1 MDTINRAWHPR
12 GKVDGQ
18 VIVVLL
24 TRYNKKE
31 QEAKDSC
38 PNKKSR
44 SLSQL
49 VDLSQFL
56 KLESTDQK
64 GNQLSK
70 GRNPATPWQICIVMI
85 LTVLLPKDLW
95 PFTRATVDLGKWSAQ
110 RFWGLLDKG
119 FELTLIPKDPV
130 SVGTRRAQVIKGV
143 SAKSSF
149 SRSTG
154 AADPPGC
161 HTPSLNI

>member
-1 MDTINRAWHPR
+1 MRVMETINRAWHPR

-44 SLSQL
+44 SLAQL

-95 PFTRATVDLGKWSAQ
+95 PFTRATVDLGKWSA
-110 RFWGLLDKG
+110 
-119 FELTLIPKDPV
+119 
-130 SVGTRRAQVIKGV
+130 
-143 SAKSSF
+143 
-149 SRSTG
+149 
-154 AADPPGC
+154 
-161 HTPSLNI
+161 